1 MANAARWQREAET
14 ELGAWQAAY
23 DEAFARLRAHKVRVN
38 EAKARALGE
47 VGPKPPSAKDR
58 ADLFYE
64 NKMAAVFARG
74 RKLLHPAG
82 RMVVM
87 FNHKQTWAWRSLGM
101 ALIRAG
107 FEVRSSVPVHT
118 EAESSLNIRGLDAAR
133 STVLLLCLPREER
146 DQPPGNWASVQ
157 TRVGRV
163 ARAAAERFQSQ
174 GLSGTDLY
182 LASLGPALGEVG
194 RNWPVT
200 DFAGRPVDLVDA
212 LEEAYKSVGQ
222 WRLEQIF
229 LELTDSADLGEAA
242 AGFSAQAVDRDT
254 QTLWL
259 WLDTFQGE
267 IADSDE
273 VRKLAKSLG
282 VNPDELKGMGLLTK
296 DKDLFLLRPPRE
308 VDHRALARRLK
319 GEGAVRGRA
328 SREAD
333 AWEERV
339 FPGFIG
345 AAVWNALAL
354 MTATEGTHGPDALRR
369 WMADSGYGAQR
380 EFLGA
385 YAVTLSL
392 LERVFPRR
400 REGDVWGQTTRQAR
414 RGWDLVVKSWRA

>member
-1 MANAARWQREAET
+1 
-14 ELGAWQAAY
+14 
-23 DEAFARLRAHKVRVN
+23 
-38 EAKARALGE
+38 
-47 VGPKPPSAKDR
+47 VG
-58 ADLFYE
+58 L
-64 NKMAAVFARG
+64 
-74 RKLLHPAG
+74 
-82 RMVVM
+82 
-87 FNHKQTWAWRSLGM
+87 
-101 ALIRAG
+101 
-107 FEVRSSVPVHT
+107 
-118 EAESSLNIRGLDAAR
+118 
-133 STVLLLCLPREER
+133 
-146 DQPPGNWASVQ
+146 
-157 TRVGRV
+157 
-163 ARAAAERFQSQ
+163 
-174 GLSGTDLY
+174 
-182 LASLGPALGEVG
+182 
-194 RNWPVT
+194 NWPVT

-229 LELTDSADLGEAA
+229 SELTDSADLGEAA
-242 AGFSAQAVDRDT
+242 AGFSARAVDRDT

-319 GEGAVRGRA
+319 GEGAPRVRA
-328 SREAD
+328 AREAD

-354 MTATEGTHGPDALRR
+354 MTATEGTHGPEALHR

-380 EFLGA
+380 EFIGA
-385 YAVTLSL
+385 
-392 LERVFPRR
+392 
-400 REGDVWGQTTRQAR
+400 
-414 RGWDLVVKSWRA
+414 